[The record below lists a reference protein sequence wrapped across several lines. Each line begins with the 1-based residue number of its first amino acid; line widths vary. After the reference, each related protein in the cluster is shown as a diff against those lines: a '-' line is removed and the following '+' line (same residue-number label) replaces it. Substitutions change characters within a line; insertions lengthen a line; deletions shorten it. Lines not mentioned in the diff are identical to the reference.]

1 MSFLRSAAEENYM
14 ADVFF
19 PGYIN
24 LIIFQKLALFYKKT
38 NKDDE
43 FSEEIVYQYTIRIRV
58 VKQKIIN

>member
-1 MSFLRSAAEENYM
+1 M